1 MSFLSNLFRCDCP
14 VTSAL
19 DIVGDKWTLVIVK
32 QMLLEHKN
40 TFKAFYESDEVIA
53 PNILSGRLKKME
65 KIGLIDKLKHP
76 TNKKT
81 NIYILTKKGLTLT
94 PIIIEL
100 ALWTH
105 YNIKPMNDDILN
117 ELNLEVND
125 KDELQELVIKR
136 YQAKTTRT

>member
-65 KIGLIDKLKHP
+65 RIGLIDKLKHP

-125 KDELQELVIKR
+125 KDELQELVIKK

>member
-53 PNILSGRLKKME
+53 PNILSERLKKME
-65 KIGLIDKLKHP
+65 RIGLIDKLKHP

-105 YNIKPMNDDILN
+105 YNIKHMNDDILN

-125 KDELQELVIKR
+125 KDELQELVIKK

>member
-65 KIGLIDKLKHP
+65 RIGLIDKLKHP

>member
-65 KIGLIDKLKHP
+65 RIGLIDKLKHP

-136 YQAKTTRT
+136 YQAKTTIT